1 MFDKKSTIYIWRY
14 RWNFDSKW
22 LCTPFMLGGNQS
34 VSNDNRKRVVC
45 SIEIGLGL
53 FLIILGLGT
62 ATCEI
67 EEKENE

>member
-1 MFDKKSTIYIWRY
+1 MNKYKFLPSLIDY
-14 RWNFDSKW
+14 
-22 LCTPFMLGGNQS
+22 S

-53 FLIILGLGT
+53 FLINLGIGT
-62 ATCEI
+62 ATCQI

>member
-1 MFDKKSTIYIWRY
+1 MNKYKFLPSLIDY
-14 RWNFDSKW
+14 
-22 LCTPFMLGGNQS
+22 S

-53 FLIILGLGT
+53 FLIILGIGT

-67 EEKENE
+67 EEKENK

>member
-1 MFDKKSTIYIWRY
+1 MNKYKFLPSLIDY
-14 RWNFDSKW
+14 
-22 LCTPFMLGGNQS
+22 S

-45 SIEIGLGL
+45 SI
-53 FLIILGLGT
+53 GT

>member
-1 MFDKKSTIYIWRY
+1 MNKYKFLPSLIDY
-14 RWNFDSKW
+14 
-22 LCTPFMLGGNQS
+22 S
-34 VSNDNRKRVVC
+34 VGNDNRKRVVR

-53 FLIILGLGT
+53 FLIILGIGT